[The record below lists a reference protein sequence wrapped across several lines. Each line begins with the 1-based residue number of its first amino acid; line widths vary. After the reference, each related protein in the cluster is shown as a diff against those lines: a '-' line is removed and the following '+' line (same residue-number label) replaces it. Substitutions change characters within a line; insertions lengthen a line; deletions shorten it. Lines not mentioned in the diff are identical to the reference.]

1 MRWIACQIVL
11 TVALLATP
19 ARSQDDFGLRWFNNS
34 ASMIQGYMGQA
45 AMASV
50 ANAQAR
56 RVARE
61 GRRGEQAPALRERA
75 GRENILLVGN
85 DRAVSRQA
93 RARFVDDLVRSQPQA
108 RPQLE
113 AALASDWQAGYAQEI
128 ARPNGL
134 DPRNLAD
141 SHAAY
146 LIASWAVVND
156 VATIS
161 PRGIA
166 AVRDA
171 IRADLAARPEIAQ
184 LTPAQRQGLAELLN
198 YNTVL
203 VMAQR
208 VRIQGGDRAL
218 QAEAARHYAA
228 QFSRQGVDL
237 AALRLTDDGFITR

>member
-1 MRWIACQIVL
+1 MRWIVCHVVL
-11 TVALLATP
+11 AVALLATP
-19 ARSQDDFGLRWFNNS
+19 ARAQEDFGLRWFNNS
-34 ASMIQGYMGQA
+34 SSMIQSYVGQA

-56 RVARE
+56 RVARD
-61 GRRGEQAPALRERA
+61 GARGGPAPAPRER
-75 GRENILLVGN
+75 GRCENSLRVGN
-85 DRAVSRQA
+85 DPAVSRQV
-93 RARFVDDLVRSQPQA
+93 RARFVDDVARSQPEA
-108 RPQLE
+108 RAQLE
-113 AALASDWQAGYAQEI
+113 AALASDWQAGYAREI
-128 ARPNGL
+128 ARPNRL

-141 SHAAY
+141 SHTAY
-146 LIASWAVVND
+146 LIASWAVVNG
-156 VATIS
+156 VANIP

-171 IRADLAARPEIAQ
+171 VRDDLEGRPEIAR

-208 VRIQGGDRAL
+208 MRIQRGDRAL